1 MVSDRSVNSFIFV
14 LVSISVPCLCLVV
27 LLFEYV
33 LGLPFSVQRVPVNSE
48 G

>member
-1 MVSDRSVNSFIFV
+1 MVSDRSVNRFIFV
-14 LVSISVPCLCLVV
+14 LVSISVTCLCIVV

-33 LGLPFSVQRVPVNSE
+33 LGLPFSVQRVPVKNE